1 MNTDNMSL
9 SGETIDYGPAAYL
22 DEYNP
27 KKVFSS
33 IDKMGRYSFENQSKI
48 TLWNLAR
55 FAETFLHLIDSNEK
69 TAIKKIEDILNK
81 YKKLFDQ
88 SWLIMMSMKL
98 NLDTNNN
105 NEEIV
110 KEFLDLMHIYKLDYT
125 NTFLDLENN
134 TLDKKIFK
142 NWKEKYKNNK
152 LRKFKNVNPQ
162 IIPRNH
168 IIEEIINEV
177 YSNNY
182 SQLYE
187 FEKLLKNPYEK
198 IENKKY
204 IAPPLESEKVFETFC
219 GT

>member
-1 MNTDNMSL
+1 LAIILDGESISEASVGNQFASTGITGGSATISGNFSAENARELEVQLKGGSL
-9 SGETIDYGPAAYL
+9 PLPI
-22 DEYNP
+22 
-27 KKVFSS
+27 
-33 IDKMGRYSFENQSKI
+33 
-48 TLWNLAR
+48 
-55 FAETFLHLIDSNEK
+55 
-69 TAIKKIEDILNK
+69 
-81 YKKLFDQ
+81 
-88 SWLIMMSMKL
+88 
-98 NLDTNNN
+98 
-105 NEEIV
+105 EIV
-110 KEFLDLMHIYKLDYT
+110 ET
-125 NTFLDLENN
+125 NTIGALLGSKN
-134 TLDKKIFK
+134 IFK
-142 NWKEKYKNNK
+142 SWEEKYKNNK

-204 IAPPLESEKVFETFC
+204 ITPPLESEKVFETFC

>member
-1 MNTDNMSL
+1 MAVIVSIYFINYLINNMISR
-9 SGETIDYGPAAYL
+9 
-22 DEYNP
+22 YN
-27 KKVFSS
+27 FR
-33 IDKMGRYSFENQSKI
+33 IN
-48 TLWNLAR
+48 
-55 FAETFLHLIDSNEK
+55 
-69 TAIKKIEDILNK
+69 
-81 YKKLFDQ
+81 
-88 SWLIMMSMKL
+88 
-98 NLDTNNN
+98 
-105 NEEIV
+105 
-110 KEFLDLMHIYKLDYT
+110 
-125 NTFLDLENN
+125 
-134 TLDKKIFK
+134 IFK
-142 NWKEKYKNNK
+142 SWEEKYKNNK

-204 IAPPLESEKVFETFC
+204 ITPPLESEKVFETFC